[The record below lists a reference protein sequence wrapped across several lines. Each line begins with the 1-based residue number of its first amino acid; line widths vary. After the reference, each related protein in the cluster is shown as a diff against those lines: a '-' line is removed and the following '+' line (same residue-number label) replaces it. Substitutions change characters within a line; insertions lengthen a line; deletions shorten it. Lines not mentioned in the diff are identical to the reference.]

1 MKTAN
6 TKRNY
11 HLNVEVRRGLFAWAT
26 LAISILALVT
36 YLVYSFKFIGYAIV
50 IDSIITVSSQSLI
63 GMTAKMEADL
73 ELNRELQN
81 HCLMMLL
88 KFVPLYV
95 ATFLALY
102 IWKGSS
108 KNFIK
113 SLLFK
118 WFSTK
123 RDQLFLVFFV
133 TILY

>member
-11 HLNVEVRRGLFAWAT
+11 HLNVEVRRGLFAWIT
-26 LAISILALVT
+26 LALSILALVT
-36 YLVYSFKFIGYAIV
+36 YFVYSLKFLGSSIV
-50 IDSIITVSSQSLI
+50 IDSIITVSSQSLT
-63 GMTAKMEADL
+63 GMSDKMLSDL

-81 HCLMMLL
+81 HSLMMLL
-88 KFVPLYV
+88 KFVPLYL
-95 ATFLALY
+95 ATFLAIY

-118 WFSTK
+118 
-123 RDQLFLVFFV
+123 
-133 TILY
+133 